1 MTSCTISCTDKISHR
16 DYYHRNCTEGSTD
29 SASNFY
35 KMFIDLHEPGDILLV
50 NNNFCDNVKY
60 TVQKGWKVDLLTTT
74 PILDNYPNT
83 VNIINC
89 TITDYRTPKMYNA
102 IALNF
107 LNLSSPVRNEFHLK
121 VSKSLHKGGYLLL
134 EEIVAMPEEYKRI
147 NRLIAEEF
155 EDVEILYN
163 EMKAV
168 NLVSDTGMK
177 TVNVLRLLARKF

>member
-60 TVQKGWKVDLLTTT
+60 TVRKGWKVDLLTI
-74 PILDNYPNT
+74 PPLLDKYHNT
-83 VNIINC
+83 INIIKS
-89 TITDYRTPKMYNA
+89 TITDYHAPKMYNA

-134 EEIVAMPEEYKRI
+134 EDIVAMPEEHKRI
-147 NRLIAEEF
+147 DMPIAEEF
-155 EDVEILYN
+155 EDIEILYN

-168 NLVSDTGMK
+168 NLVSDDGMK
-177 TVNVLRLLARKF
+177 TVNVLRLLARKL